1 MKSIIKTT
9 IAGGAGYTGGELL
22 RLLLLHPNVRL
33 VSVLSTTQAG
43 QPLWAAH
50 RDLLGDTA
58 MTFDSRL
65 PQTDI
70 DVLFLCLGH
79 GASQKF
85 LMEND
90 LSRIGHI
97 VDLSQDFRHHKN
109 SVCNGR
115 SFLYA
120 LPEAYPNAAVYEGAL
135 REAGNAANPGCF
147 ATAIQLALLPLA
159 SAGILSQD
167 IHIHAITGATG
178 AGAKPTETGHF
189 AYRDNNI
196 SVYKAFEHQ
205 HLTEIRETLGTL
217 AGGTLPPIYFVPV
230 RGDFTRGIL
239 ASAYTPADLTEQEA
253 AELFEKYYAEHPFVH
268 VVPGT
273 ISLKEAVNT
282 NKGLV
287 HVEKHGTMLH
297 ITSAIDNLLKGASGT
312 AVQNMNILMGIDQ
325 TAGLKLKPTAY

>member
-1 MKSIIKTT
+1 MKSRIKAA

-22 RLLLLHPNVRL
+22 RLLLIHPNVQL
-33 VSVLSTTQAG
+33 VSVLSTTQTG

-58 MTFDSRL
+58 MTFDSKL
-65 PQTDI
+65 PKTEI

-85 LMEND
+85 LAEND
-90 LSRIGHI
+90 LSLVKHI
-97 VDLSQDFRHHKN
+97 VDLSQDFRHRKN

-120 LPEAYPNAAVYEGAL
+120 LPEAYPNAAVYAGAL

-159 SAGILSQD
+159 SAGFLKQD
-167 IHIHAITGATG
+167 VHVHGITGATG

-205 HLTEIRETLGTL
+205 HLTEIKETLGTL
-217 AGGTLPPIYFVPV
+217 AGSTLPPIYFVPL

-239 ASAYTPADLTEQEA
+239 TSAYTPVDLTEEA
-253 AELFEKYYAEHPFVH
+253 AVALYEKYYAEHPFVH
-268 VVPGT
+268 VVPGA

-287 HVEKHGTMLH
+287 HAEKHGNMLH

-312 AVQNMNILMGIDQ
+312 AVQNMNILMGLDQ
-325 TAGLKLKPTAY
+325 TTGLKLKPTAY